1 MKKQI
6 LALSLGIMSI
16 GAFAQKNELKA
27 AEKAIKKNDFKS
39 AITVLNSLNSMENS
53 MESKYK
59 AKFYYLKGKAFA
71 GGQDY
76 LNASEAFSDLMNYE
90 KEIGKAKYT
99 KSAAPML
106 NKLVADVSQKAIKLY
121 NEDKDY
127 KSAATN
133 FYLTYKLSPSP
144 KDTSFV
150 FNAAVSS
157 TQAKEYDTALK
168 YYRELKDMGYTGIE
182 TQYVA
187 TNKATG
193 AVENLGSK
201 QQRDLMVKAGQ
212 YIKPEVK
219 QTKSKSGD
227 IIKNI
232 ALILNTQGK
241 SDEAIIAMKEARAAN
256 PKDLNLLLNEA
267 DLYIKLKKMDK
278 FGELMQEAV
287 KLDPNNPI
295 LFYNLGVV
303 NGNQNKFDDAIGY
316 YKKAIELKPD
326 YRDAYLNLG
335 SAILNKRI
343 AVQEEMNNNLDNN
356 KKYEE
361 LEAKLKTIHE
371 EALPFV
377 KKADELKRDF
387 DSVKNLLNIYDLL
400 EKEAEGDALRP
411 IYKKLRG
418 Q

>member
-6 LALSLGIMSI
+6 LALSLGLMTI

-71 GGQDY
+71 GGHDY

-150 FNAAVSS
+150 FNAAVLPQIITDIAPFYSILEIKNKRTNS
-157 TQAKEYDTALK
+157 YKTLYYDT
-168 YYRELKDMGYTGIE
+168 
-182 TQYVA
+182 Q
-187 TNKATG
+187 
-193 AVENLGSK
+193 
-201 QQRDLMVKAGQ
+201 DLRS
-212 YIKPEVK
+212 YIKHHNGKGNRIKVRFREYIESKICFLEVK
-219 QTKSKSGD
+219 FNHRVDRSDKYKKWKKD
-227 IIKNI
+227 
-232 ALILNTQGK
+232 ALAAQ
-241 SDEAIIAMKEARAAN
+241 ERIIAS
-256 PKDLNLLLNEA
+256 
-267 DLYIKLKKMDK
+267 
-278 FGELMQEAV
+278 V
-287 KLDPNNPI
+287 
-295 LFYNLGVV
+295 
-303 NGNQNKFDDAIGY
+303 
-316 YKKAIELKPD
+316 
-326 YRDAYLNLG
+326 YL
-335 SAILNKRI
+335 
-343 AVQEEMNNNLDNN
+343 
-356 KKYEE
+356 
-361 LEAKLKTIHE
+361 
-371 EALPFV
+371 
-377 KKADELKRDF
+377 DELPQAL
-387 DSVKNLLNIYDLL
+387 SIEHSAVL
-400 EKEAEGDALRP
+400 ESK
-411 IYKKLRG
+411 IHN
-418 Q
+418 